1 MLLVNYNLKKI
12 MNKNLKETFDTVEKE
27 NRLALI
33 GYVVGG
39 DPNYLDSKLI
49 INEML
54 KYCDIVEVG
63 IPFNT
68 STSDSPI
75 IMNGIDR
82 SLASGMNTKKVL
94 ELIKEIKTETKKPIG
109 TMSYLQQIHTFGID
123 AYVKEMKNSLADF
136 SIVVD
141 SNLNSDEDK
150 ELYEKLSEIN
160 VDYVK
165 LVAPT
170 NDEAY
175 ILDALSRSGS
185 WIYVVSYSGTT
196 GTKKYNL
203 DFINN
208 SIKLIKKNS
217 DIKIGVG
224 FGIKT
229 EEDVAEIS
237 KKTNTNAVI
246 IGSACVSIVENGA
259 KNKLSG
265 LEIAKKIGQYLKS
278 ITNSLK
284 KS

>member
-237 KKTNTNAVI
+237 KKN
-246 IGSACVSIVENGA
+246 
-259 KNKLSG
+259 
-265 LEIAKKIGQYLKS
+265 
-278 ITNSLK
+278 
-284 KS
+284 

>member
-1 MLLVNYNLKKI
+1 LHVNYNLKEK
-12 MNKNLKETFDTVEKE
+12 MNNNLKETFDTVEKE

-39 DPNYLDSKLI
+39 DPNYSDSKLI

-54 KYCDIVEVG
+54 KYCDIVEIG

-75 IMNGIDR
+75 IMDGIDR
-82 SLASGMNTKKVL
+82 SLASGINTEKVL
-94 ELIKEIKTETKKPIG
+94 NLIKEIKTETKKPVG

-123 AYVKEMKNSLADF
+123 SYVKEMKNSSADF

-150 ELYEKLSEIN
+150 ELYEKLSKIN
-160 VDYVK
+160 VDYIK

-170 NDEAY
+170 NDENY
-175 ILDALSRSGS
+175 ILKALSRSKN
-185 WIYVVSYSGTT
+185 WIYVISYSGTT

-229 EEDVAEIS
+229 AEDVAEIS
-237 KKTNTNAVI
+237 KKTNTNAII
-246 IGSACVSIVENGA
+246 IGSACVSIIENGT

-265 LEIAKKIGQYLKS
+265 LEIAQKIGQYLKS
-278 ITNSLK
+278 ITSALIK
-284 KS
+284 G

>member
-185 WIYVVSYSGTT
+185 WIYVVSYAGTS

-259 KNKLSG
+259 KNKLSS